1 MSAHE
6 APAGTLRAAC
16 ETLTA
21 DIAAAV
27 EKMRATLASAHGEQ
41 TTVEELL
48 AVTEAQVRL
57 VKVARHLERLAGGML
72 TETAE
77 LREREG
83 IPITEREILGG
94 CGCPGCTAQQEG
106 KARTHTMPARAFIAP
121 SAHVPADAAAAPPPL
136 PPLHRE
142 RLHALL
148 DEIEASVK
156 EARGLLSG
164 AA

>member
-48 AVTEAQVRL
+48 AVTEVQVRL

-83 IPITEREILGG
+83 IPITRAEVFGG
-94 CGCPGCTAQQEG
+94 CGCPGCAARLAATTAT
-106 KARTHTMPARAFIAP
+106 AN
-121 SAHVPADAAAAPPPL
+121 
-136 PPLHRE
+136 
-142 RLHALL
+142 
-148 DEIEASVK
+148 
-156 EARGLLSG
+156 
-164 AA
+164 